1 MSFSAGWQL
10 VSQADDQLIR
20 VDADAEEEIAHAI
33 AHYDNEREGAS
44 PTGTA
49 LVNESFPSFLD
60 EDLDSG
66 NDSMPQAFEF
76 VGRI

>member
-20 VDADAEEEIAHAI
+20 VDAEAEEEIAHAI
-33 AHYDNEREGAS
+33 AHQPSARARPPLE
-44 PTGTA
+44 PP
-49 LVNESFPSFLD
+49 LVNESFPNFLD